1 MLPVILDISEITGRK
16 IHFVTYLIAGL
27 FLSCPRC
34 FDCCPIRAKVYFMS
48 WSFCHI
54 HSPSYILLFPSL
66 LGCVYIF
73 PIIDPNISHYVFREI
88 LFSLLNLQNL

>member
-34 FDCCPIRAKVYFMS
+34 FDCCPIRAKVYFLY

-54 HSPSYILLFPSL
+54 HSPSYILLFLFSVVY
-66 LGCVYIF
+66 VYIL
-73 PIIDPNISHYVFREI
+73 PIIN
-88 LFSLLNLQNL
+88 QNKS

>member
-27 FLSCPRC
+27 FLSCLRC
-34 FDCCPIRAKVYFMS
+34 FDCCPIRAKVYFLY

-66 LGCVYIF
+66 LRHVHTF
-73 PIIDPNISHYVFREI
+73 PIIDLNTSHYVFREI
-88 LFSLLNLQNL
+88 LFSL

>member
-16 IHFVTYLIAGL
+16 THFVTYLIAGL

-48 WSFCHI
+48 GLFAIFI
-54 HSPSYILLFPSL
+54 HPVTFYCSPLFLDVSTYFLSL
-66 LGCVYIF
+66 TPIF
-73 PIIDPNISHYVFREI
+73 LIMYSGKFYF
-88 LFSLLNLQNL
+88 LY